1 MMSYDFFQVSFF
13 DTRNI
18 YNKPNY
24 RRNLTMNNLQESFER
39 ALEDFYAV
47 NWSETDGSDVKQ
59 ILETYFEN
67 IPNNRSAIQK
77 LFDDYAKI
85 NKYQKMIAS
94 KMLEAC

>member
-1 MMSYDFFQVSFF
+1 
-13 DTRNI
+13 
-18 YNKPNY
+18 
-24 RRNLTMNNLQESFER
+24 MNNLQESFER
-39 ALEDFYAV
+39 ALEDFYTV

-67 IPNNRSAIQK
+67 ISKNRNAIQK
-77 LFDDYAKI
+77 LFDDCSKI

>member
-1 MMSYDFFQVSFF
+1 MILQVSFF
-13 DTRNI
+13 GTLSI

-39 ALEDFYAV
+39 ALEDFYTV

-59 ILETYFEN
+59 ILEIYFED

-77 LFDDYAKI
+77 LFDDCAKI

>member
-1 MMSYDFFQVSFF
+1 MIFFQVSFF
-13 DTRNI
+13 DSPGA

-24 RRNLTMNNLQESFER
+24 RRNLTMNNLQDSFER
-39 ALEDFYAV
+39 ALEDFYTV
-47 NWSETDGSDVKQ
+47 DWSETDGSDVKQ

-67 IPNNRSAIQK
+67 ISNNRSAIQN
-77 LFDDYAKI
+77 LFDNCAKI

>member
-1 MMSYDFFQVSFF
+1 
-13 DTRNI
+13 
-18 YNKPNY
+18 
-24 RRNLTMNNLQESFER
+24 MNNLQESFER

-94 KMLEAC
+94 KMLEACQREDKSYGLAGDIR

>member
-1 MMSYDFFQVSFF
+1 MSFI
-13 DTRNI
+13 DTLDI

-24 RRNLTMNNLQESFER
+24 RRNLTMNNFQDSFER
-39 ALEDFYAV
+39 ALEDFYTV
-47 NWSETDGSDVKQ
+47 DWSETDGSDVKQ
-59 ILETYFEN
+59 ILKTYFED

-77 LFDDYAKI
+77 LFDDCAKI